1 MTITSFSLIKFHL
14 RTIQL
19 SQIKFDTPNI
29 SEKLS
34 EFNTN
39 QLNELD
45 FGVIGFNSEGIVKVY
60 NTIESEMA
68 GLSIEN
74 VIDEDL
80 FNTVA
85 PCMNNFMVAQK
96 FEDAIDDLI
105 NLDEIMDY
113 VLTLKM
119 KPTRVKLRLV
129 SNPAQTLNYILIQR

>member
-1 MTITSFSLIKFHL
+1 M
-14 RTIQL
+14 